1 MTVTAGLDDQIHVVG
16 DVACIRRGGSLV
28 FVIDGVVGDEM
39 VTTSGVV
46 SARCCSGITTTTT
59 SEF

>member
-1 MTVTAGLDDQIHVVG
+1 MAVTAGLDDQIHIVG
-16 DVACIRRGGSLV
+16 DVACIQVGGSLV
-28 FVIDGVVGDEM
+28 FVVDGVVDDKA

-46 SARCCSGITTTTT
+46 SVRCCSGITTTTT